1 MNGKEILE
9 QVRKSTG
16 WRDGDHRGDKEI
28 LEQIEKSTEWRF
40 DGDDFRF
47 FGDVK
52 DRKPHGYGEL
62 YSRQAQS
69 SRREIRIVATAT
81 IKF

>member
-9 QVRKSTG
+9 QVRKSTR
-16 WRDGDHRGDKEI
+16 WRDGDKEI